1 MQSHPRS
8 KPIEASSRRRIADRP
23 RAKSARLGF
32 HQAMESHR
40 RASIRRTNTRSLKAY
55 TVRHLPKKLS
65 PVDKE
70 VDENMNRQL
79 RIDSRPAVD
88 GAKIESNPDKLI
100 TRAISRSA
108 GQLSGGRALRIEG

>member
-32 HQAMESHR
+32 HQAMESR
-40 RASIRRTNTRSLKAY
+40 RTASIRRTNTRSLEGY

-79 RIDSRPAVD
+79 RIDFRPAVG
-88 GAKIESNPDKLI
+88 GAKVEPDPDKLI
-100 TRAISRSA
+100 TIAISWIA
-108 GQLSGGRALRIEG
+108 

>member
-8 KPIEASSRRRIADRP
+8 KPNEASSGRRIADRP

-40 RASIRRTNTRSLKAY
+40 RASIRRTNTRSLEAY
-55 TVRHLPKKLS
+55 RVRHLPKNFYRL
-65 PVDKE
+65 DKE

-79 RIDSRPAVD
+79 RIDSRPAVG
-88 GAKIESNPDKLI
+88 GAKVEPNSDKLI
-100 TRAISRSA
+100 TRAISWSA
-108 GQLSGGRALRIEG
+108 GQLSGD